1 MALDSDPA
9 FVHQAQQEF
18 RISVFKV
25 TVSLV

>member
-1 MALDSDPA
+1 MALGSDPA

-18 RISVFKV
+18 RISVLEV